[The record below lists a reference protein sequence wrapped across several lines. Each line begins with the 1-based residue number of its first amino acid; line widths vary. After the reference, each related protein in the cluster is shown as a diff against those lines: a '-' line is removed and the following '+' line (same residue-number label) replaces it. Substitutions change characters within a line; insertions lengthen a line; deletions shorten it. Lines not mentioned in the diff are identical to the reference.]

1 LRRKILRTLK
11 EGHTTIEDLQY
22 VMGLSKATLEWH
34 LEILEYGFCVEKEN
48 KKGKWIYK
56 PTQEGEV
63 VDFLE

>member
-1 LRRKILRTLK
+1 
-11 EGHTTIEDLQY
+11 
-22 VMGLSKATLEWH
+22 MGLSKATLEWH